1 MLGLSISGGMAGI
14 AGDRDSLVE
23 GQNTYLRNDE
33 SLVVRLGFLI
43 SGVVAG
49 VAGNRDSFDR
59 RANTIIQT

>member
-1 MLGLSISGGMAGI
+1 MLGLSISGGMAGV
-14 AGDRDSLVE
+14 A